1 MKTWKKPNFEEV
13 VLALE
18 VKGYVNVDQPV
29 MPPADGEEQSAT
41 RETPPVPA
49 RARTADAPT
58 SR

>member
-1 MKTWKKPNFEEV
+1 MKPWKKPRFEEV

-29 MPPADGEEQSAT
+29 MAPADGEERSVA
-41 RETPPVPA
+41 RETSPAPA
-49 RARTADAPT
+49 RERIADVPM